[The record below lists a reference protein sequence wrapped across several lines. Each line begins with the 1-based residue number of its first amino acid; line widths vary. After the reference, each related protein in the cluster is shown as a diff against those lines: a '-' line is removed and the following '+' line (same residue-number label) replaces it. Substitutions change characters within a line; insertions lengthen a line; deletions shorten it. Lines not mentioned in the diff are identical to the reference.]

1 MPYLPSNRALLD
13 RYRQGQPAALEEVYV
28 HYSPGLARSLRA
40 GFVFEMHGQR
50 GQFGGYGLPLELAD
64 ALQETFT
71 RAFAEQTRLAYDGLN
86 PFGAWL
92 MGIAHNLVVDHIRRR
107 QTGDAALQTLS
118 ASGEWQV
125 NCTPAPDVAA
135 EENEAGRLL
144 ATFRSTLEARDH
156 ALFAARYET
165 RLTQEETA
173 RSLGLTRIQVR
184 RAELKLRQKL
194 LEHLKRNGFLQEVR
208 MTGWTLG
215 GFRSGLTGK
224 GSGL

>member
-1 MPYLPSNRALLD
+1 MPYLPSHRALLD
-13 RYRQGQPAALEEVYV
+13 RYRLGQPAALEEVYV
-28 HYSPGLARSLRA
+28 HYAPGLARSLRA
-40 GFVFEMHGQR
+40 GFSLDVHGR
-50 GQFGGYGLPLELAD
+50 QFPGYGLPLELAD

-71 RAFAEQTRLAYDGLN
+71 RAFADSTRLAYDGLK

-92 MGIAHNLVVDHIRRR
+92 MGIAHNLVVDHLRRR
-107 QTGDAALQTLS
+107 LTADAALQAL
-118 ASGEWQV
+118 AAAGEWQV
-125 NCTPAPDVAA
+125 SCPPAPDIAA

-144 ATFRSTLEARDH
+144 AAFRSTLEARDH

-194 LEHLKRNGFLQEVR
+194 LEHLKRNGFLQQAR
-208 MTGWTLG
+208 ITGWTLAE
-215 GFRSGLTGK
+215 FRSGLPGK